1 MARIMMFTPPPEFMH
16 LNAEGRAC
24 FCRVQSRLRAMG
36 KWQEEYVF
44 GLGPVASECALY
56 LRFARE
62 VRALKDVPPKNMREL
77 EEDVEVTHR
86 LAREGLERYWVI
98 SPERVP
104 LALVNDEGL
113 DADIVA
119 LCAPFTEDASVTGRV

>member
-24 FCRVQSRLRAMG
+24 FCRVQSRLRATG
-36 KWQEEYVF
+36 KWQQEYVF

-86 LAREGLERYWVI
+86 LAFFAGVRLCHIPLGLR
-98 SPERVP
+98 PESLYNGAQRKGFP
-104 LALVNDEGL
+104 LRTRLVL
-113 DADIVA
+113 
-119 LCAPFTEDASVTGRV
+119 